1 MAQQRARLGAVPTK
15 LVDALNIT
23 LSLATEEPGQ
33 KLAQNDRAIDRG
45 RLGRAASAHHHQPI
59 DGERYQMG
67 RAAIAAL
74 CTLIAISFV
83 HSDNRTT
90 CAIAL
95 TSFATGV
102 AVSILLIECY
112 SRPFTGGV
120 SVRPVLLQQIISA
133 EGPPTAGP

>member
-1 MAQQRARLGAVPTK
+1 VRSIEAALDARRQRIIISQSTVSVIKWAGL
-15 LVDALNIT
+15 LL
-23 LSLATEEPGQ
+23 Q
-33 KLAQNDRAIDRG
+33 
-45 RLGRAASAHHHQPI
+45 
-59 DGERYQMG
+59 
-67 RAAIAAL
+67 AL

-112 SRPFTGGV
+112 SRPFTGEV